1 MTVGKFISSLK
12 KVVNEA
18 GFTLNNTD
26 LIDIDWLSSYAV
38 VTIASHNKDD
48 VTTVYIDYEDAL

>member
-48 VTTVYIDYEDAL
+48 VTTVYIDYED